1 MTVADPCQGRAR
13 RRTQSSFSS
22 FFAADKS
29 WRKGERSS
37 SIRVYWRAVAK
48 RDDNSV
54 KKAGRIA
61 QLAVCEN
68 LLAWRWWARTSPKPS
83 RNSATKPKLL
93 LATDLGTLK
102 AYRLEFTLQDTPRL
116 EELETAVLEDAHTRV
131 SDTVTDLAGR
141 RATPTQ
147 KNWSATLGDD
157 HNLELESRRR
167 LIRQLASHIERLVQG
182 RDYQSCWLAA
192 PKEIAHQVLDELSQS
207 ARNRIKRMIPC
218 DLTKATPKELLDQ
231 FLNPSF
237 WTVPTWM
244 RMRIPPSQGRVSG
257 RRRIYGSEES

>member
-1 MTVADPCQGRAR
+1 
-13 RRTQSSFSS
+13 
-22 FFAADKS
+22 
-29 WRKGERSS
+29 
-37 SIRVYWRAVAK
+37 
-48 RDDNSV
+48 
-54 KKAGRIA
+54 
-61 QLAVCEN
+61 
-68 LLAWRWWARTSPKPS
+68 
-83 RNSATKPKLL
+83 LL

-207 ARNRIKRMIPC
+207 ARNRIKRMIPG

-237 WTVPTWM
+237 WTVPT
-244 RMRIPPSQGRVSG
+244 
-257 RRRIYGSEES
+257 